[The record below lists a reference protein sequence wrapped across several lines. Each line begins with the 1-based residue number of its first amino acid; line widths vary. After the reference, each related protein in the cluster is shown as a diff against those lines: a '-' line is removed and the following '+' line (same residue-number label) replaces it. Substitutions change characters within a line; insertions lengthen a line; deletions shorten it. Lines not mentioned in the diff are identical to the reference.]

1 MGVDSTNNLT
11 AYGVGQPLIGVPNK
25 PIVSDRNPTANDK
38 AALGQIWV
46 NPTVNTAYI
55 LVSVVGNIAT
65 WGTYATPIVGDLVVG
80 GTVTAGLGFIALA
93 GGADITGNSTFH
105 NDLTVSGDLLM
116 PAGDIYATG
125 GTVFADDFITVT
137 NPAIGLDLNENGI
150 YGYGTDANVDVSI
163 IPKGD
168 GSFVLDGLWGGVLL
182 SQWRFR
188 QASTQTVDGVQTIL
202 FSLPLADSE
211 MILFKGYVNGLR
223 DDYLHALSGEIFI
236 SAYRPHLGA
245 ITQIGAK
252 VVNGLKDD
260 TATATVALDA
270 VVNVGTQSL
279 DILVTG
285 AAGEIWNWVV
295 TANYMYTTH
304 P

>member
-1 MGVDSTNNLT
+1 MAFNSKRVE
-11 AYGVGQPLIGVPNK
+11 AYSIGQPTVGVPTEV
-25 PIVSDRNPTANDK
+25 ITSDRNPTVNDK
-38 AALGQIWV
+38 YNLGQIWV

-55 LVSVVGNIAT
+55 LVGITNNQAI
-65 WGTYATPIVGDLVVG
+65 WGTYATPIVGNLVVG

-93 GGADITGNSTFH
+93 GGIQATGNSAIT
-105 NDLTVSGDLLM
+105 GDLVVNGNITT
-116 PAGDIYATG
+116 PAGDITATTG
-125 GTVFADDFITVT
+125 NIYGSNIETNT
-137 NPAIGLDLNENGI
+137 NPAQTVSLFQNGVW
-150 YGYGTDANVDVSI
+150 GSGTDANVDVSI
-163 IPKGD
+163 IPKGT
-168 GSFVLDGLWGGVLL
+168 GAFILDGLWGGVLL
-182 SQWRFR
+182 SQWKFR
-188 QASTQTVDGVQTIL
+188 QASTQTVDGTQTIL

-211 MILFKGYVNGLR
+211 MILFKGYVNGLKS
-223 DDYLHALSGEIFI
+223 DYLHALSGEIFI
-236 SAYRPHLGA
+236 SAYRPNLGV

-260 TATATVALDA
+260 TAAATVAVDA

-285 AAGEIWNWVV
+285 AVAETWNWVV